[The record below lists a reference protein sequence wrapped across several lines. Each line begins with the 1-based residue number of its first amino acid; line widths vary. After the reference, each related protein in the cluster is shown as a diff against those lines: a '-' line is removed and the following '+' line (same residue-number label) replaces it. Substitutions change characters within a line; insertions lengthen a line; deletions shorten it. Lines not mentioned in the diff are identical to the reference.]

1 MLVSFLVALVAAE
14 PGRANYLL
22 TLSLA
27 PDEYTTSP
35 GGQITLRGF
44 FTTADALTFTYSDD
58 RLFGLTATSPHL
70 DILAGS
76 VLLSQNFNPPVGGVY
91 FADEF
96 GGGGYLGPTVNGP
109 AVTSVTD
116 LRTFAVP
123 LGTPFGTYRYSYG
136 VDLFPT
142 VGGSGSILYDVFTI
156 HVTPEPSS
164 WVLLMVAFGALGAVV
179 RGGRR
184 RNSAVRLRALD
195 SERLHYEATEPGPGG
210 NGPLLLTPM
219 ELLDR
224 LAALVP
230 PPHIHRHRYFGVL
243 ARTAAHWNFPRR
255 PRTAGPGRLPPVS
268 KGF

>member
-1 MLVSFLVALVAAE
+1 MLPLRIRILVSFLVALFAAE

-27 PDEYTTSP
+27 PNEYTTTP

-123 LGTPFGTYRYSYG
+123 LGTPLGTYRYSYG

-142 VGGSGSILYDVFTI
+142 VGGAGTILYDVSLTI

-179 RGGRR
+179 RGR
-184 RNSAVRLRALD
+184 
-195 SERLHYEATEPGPGG
+195 
-210 NGPLLLTPM
+210 
-219 ELLDR
+219 
-224 LAALVP
+224 
-230 PPHIHRHRYFGVL
+230 
-243 ARTAAHWNFPRR
+243 ARTQFGCPATRARF
-255 PRTAGPGRLPPVS
+255 RTLAL
-268 KGF
+268 